1 MPARLS
7 AARSRGRLVRFL
19 LLIAGLAST
28 GHALAQGPA
37 CRVLT
42 EEHGLWPLPGCEVVD
57 GAPRI
62 AADVLPDLPYD
73 ADGLAAVY
81 AADSFHYVTRAG
93 RTQAVLTW
101 DSGPDYVEEGLLRGR
116 VGPRVG
122 YFTPTL
128 EQAFPA
134 TFDFAWPFADGIAQ
148 VCEGCRPGTPE
159 GEGHTPVEGG
169 HWFHINR
176 QGIRVPEPP
185 TP

>member
-7 AARSRGRLVRFL
+7 AARRRGRHMRFL
-19 LLIAGLAST
+19 LLMAGLAST

-122 YFTPTL
+122 YFTPAL

-148 VCEGCRPGTPE
+148 VCEGCRPGTPD